1 MASISTKVG
10 NFSIE
15 NPVILASGI
24 LDETSG
30 SILRSLRS
38 GAGAVVTKSIGISER
53 AGYPTPVVSE
63 IKTGLLNA
71 VGLPN
76 PGIDNFVE
84 EYKEFPEK
92 KRTVV
97 SIFGG
102 SVEEFVTLSRRVE
115 AAGFDKV
122 ELNLSCP
129 HVQGVGSEVGQDVG
143 LVEDIITEIKRRTNL
158 QIWSKLTPNV
168 TDIISLAKASEK
180 ADALVLINTIR
191 AIGVDIYS
199 RKFVL
204 SNVVGGY
211 SGPGIKPVALRAVYD
226 VYKETGKDIVGVG
239 GITTWEDAIEFF
251 LLGARAIQVGTAFLY
266 DDYRI
271 YSDIKEGISK
281 YLDSEG
287 FSKLEDIVGVMVNN
301 AARKGD

>member
-168 TDIISLAKASEK
+168 TD
-180 ADALVLINTIR
+180 
-191 AIGVDIYS
+191 
-199 RKFVL
+199 KF
-204 SNVVGGY
+204 
-211 SGPGIKPVALRAVYD
+211 P
-226 VYKETGKDIVGVG
+226 
-239 GITTWEDAIEFF
+239 
-251 LLGARAIQVGTAFLY
+251 
-266 DDYRI
+266 
-271 YSDIKEGISK
+271 
-281 YLDSEG
+281 
-287 FSKLEDIVGVMVNN
+287 
-301 AARKGD
+301 